1 MAPLSFVEELKRR
14 NVFRVGVAYIVA
26 AWVLLQAADLVLENI
41 SAPEWVIQAMMLV
54 VLLGFVAA
62 VVIAWAYEIT
72 PEGIKREA
80 DVDRSQS
87 ITNETSLK
95 LDRIIIGFLIVA
107 VAVLL
112 IERFIPFGQDKG
124 AATNTEARLTE
135 MAPRVEQTPGSAK
148 STAVADN
155 SIAVLPFANRS
166 NVKDDLFFTDGIH
179 DDLLTQLSKIS
190 DLKVISRTSMMKYKG
205 TQLTIPEI
213 AQELNVATILEGGV
227 QRAGTRIRINAQ
239 LIDVSSDEH
248 LWAETFDRE
257 MTIENLFDI
266 QSEITR
272 QIVSAV
278 KGELTE
284 AEQQSLAQVPTKNQE
299 AYEAYLQA
307 RAILNRADYSQERYI
322 EAQSWVEKAVQLD
335 HEFSNAWAL
344 LSLVHGQAVWM
355 GYDSS
360 PERQQASMDALNK
373 AIEYGPDLPQTLA
386 ARAEYQYRIE
396 LDFTSSLD
404 LYRAAHRAMPGDVD
418 IIERRAMAERR
429 MGLWEESV
437 NSLLEAIELNPA
449 GSSAANQVIGTLIM
463 MRQWERAS
471 HLSDQW
477 VLKYPDARDMRV
489 EKANIR
495 IYQLG
500 DLDSA
505 RSLMDRMQP
514 WISSAYISLAIELP
528 LLERDYEK
536 AIAVWDQPAIQVMA
550 DNRGWLGWRDL
561 NRGIAYQKLGNQEK
575 ARSHWNKVVELI
587 SSAPTAGPAA
597 DSSELQALAW
607 AYALLGENQKALDAS
622 ARAVQMVPERRDRI
636 SGTNIAASNAY
647 VLAITGH
654 RDEALA
660 EIERLLIQPSG
671 FIRWVLYLHPVWD
684 FFRDDERFNKLVRP
698 LNLEET
704 G

>member
-1 MAPLSFVEELKRR
+1 LSFVEELKRR
-14 NVFRVGVAYIVA
+14 NVFRVSVAYVVA

-41 SAPEWVIQAMMLV
+41 SAPEWVIQALMLV
-54 VLLGFVAA
+54 VLLGFIAA

-80 DVDRSQS
+80 DVDRTQS
-87 ITNETSLK
+87 ITNETALK
-95 LDRIIIGFLIVA
+95 LDRIIIGFLAVA

-112 IERFIPFGQDKG
+112 IERFIPYGKEES
-124 AATNTEARLTE
+124 AAINSETRLTE
-135 MAPRVEQTPGSAK
+135 MAPLEQQTPDSVKPKA
-148 STAVADN
+148 AADN

-190 DLKVISRTSMMKYKG
+190 DLKVISRTSMMKYKD

-213 AQELNVATILEGGV
+213 AKELNVATILEGGV

-272 QIVSAV
+272 QIVNAV

-284 AEQQSLAQVPTKNQE
+284 AEQLSLAQVPTNNQE

-322 EAQSWVEKAVQLD
+322 EAQAWVEKAVELD
-335 HEFSNAWAL
+335 PEFSNAWAL
-344 LSLVHGQAVWM
+344 LSQVHGQAVWI

-360 PERQQASMDALNK
+360 PERQQASKDALNK

-396 LDFTSSLD
+396 LDFAASLE
-404 LYRAAHRAMPGDVD
+404 LFRAAHRALPGDVD
-418 IIERRAMAERR
+418 IIDHRAMAERR
-429 MGLWEESV
+429 MGLWEDSV
-437 NSLLEAIELNPA
+437 NSLLKVIELNPA
-449 GSSAANQVIGTLIM
+449 SSSAANQAIGTLIM
-463 MRQWERAS
+463 MRQWERAN
-471 HLSDQW
+471 HLIDQW

-489 EKANIR
+489 NQVNVR
-495 IYQLG
+495 LYQSG

-514 WISSAYISLAIELP
+514 WISNAYISLAVDLP
-528 LLERDYEK
+528 MLERDYEK
-536 AIAVWDQPAIQVMA
+536 VIDVWDQPVVQAMA
-550 DNRGWLGWRDL
+550 DNRGWLGYRDL
-561 NRGIAYQKLGNQEK
+561 NRGIAYQMMGNND
-575 ARSHWNKVVELI
+575 AALTHLNKVVELI
-587 SSAPTAGPAA
+587 SGAPPAGPAA
-597 DSSELQALAW
+597 DSAELQTLAW

-622 ARAVQMVPERRDRI
+622 ARAVQMMPEKRDRI
-636 SGTNIAASNAY
+636 SGTITATLNAY
-647 VLAITGH
+647 ILALTGH

-660 EIERLLIQPSG
+660 EIERLLIQPAG
-671 FIRWVLYLHPVWD
+671 FNRWILYLHPTWD
-684 FFRDDERFNKLVRP
+684 FFRDDERFNKLIRP
-698 LNLEET
+698 LNLEEP
-704 G
+704 